1 MNGNKGQMAKKSS
14 GNSINLINITQWA
27 IPTIILFTYVLV
39 TLYSFSADMK
49 ADAKYTVRQKI
60 SDYNDLLIISF
71 NSKMDSAISVA
82 SIMADV
88 AGEELAAGKDKGQ
101 IMTDIIKPT
110 TGTAM
115 SRDAKLFD
123 SDGKGISTTGAD
135 VTVTDAEAL
144 KTCLKDKTTVTSAPY
159 EADGGWYVDIFAPVK
174 DDTGNVQSAL
184 AYSFITDEFSDIPT
198 TSKFDGRTCYAL
210 LSNDGT
216 VLSFAG
222 RNILTKGEN
231 LFESANIKIATATE
245 NRTKS
250 NLSNR
255 NAGYTD
261 CTVAGEGR
269 VLVYDPA
276 AYSGLAV
283 ASFVTQSYVDS
294 EVHSTYGNMESILI
308 RVVVAMIAFFI
319 AILAINLANKA
330 VNTRHNQSLQ
340 EKAET
345 DLLTGLLNKIS
356 TEQKVTDYL
365 AEAKLRDQSA
375 ILFLIDIDNFKKV
388 NDTMGHAFGDELL
401 AGLGLGLS
409 TLFRATDIVGRIGG
423 DEFLVLMRNISPDEE
438 TKKREA
444 DKLLTFFR
452 DFKVGE
458 YVQYRCTA
466 SIGGAVFS
474 QDGGD
479 FEELYK
485 AADTAMY
492 ESKRHGKNRVAYYG
506 EELEGPVI
514 ELGRH

>member
-1 MNGNKGQMAKKSS
+1 MTKKNSNS
-14 GNSINLINITQWA
+14 GSGFNLINITQWA
-27 IPTIILFTYVLV
+27 IPTVILFAYVLV
-39 TLYSFSADMK
+39 TLYSFSSDMK
-49 ADAKYTVRQKI
+49 SDAKYTVRQKI
-60 SDYNDLLIISF
+60 SDYNDILIIAF
-71 NSKMDSAISVA
+71 NAKMDSSIAVA
-82 SIMADV
+82 EAMADV
-88 AGEELAAGKDKGQ
+88 VSEDIWEGKDNKQ
-101 IMTDIIKPT
+101 IMTDIVKPT
-110 TGTAM
+110 LKSQITAE
-115 SRDAKLFD
+115 AKLYD
-123 SDGKGISTTGAD
+123 ASGKGVSTSGSNVSAPD
-135 VTVTDAEAL
+135 MAAL
-144 KTCLKDKTTVTSAPY
+144 GNCLKESTVVVSEPFQQG
-159 EADGGWYVDIFAPVK
+159 DDWCVDILAPVK
-174 DDTGNVQSAL
+174 GNSPAEAYAL
-184 AYSFITDEFSDIPT
+184 AYTFSMDSFDDIPT
-198 TSKFDGRTCYAL
+198 TSKFDGRTCYML
-210 LSNDGT
+210 LANDGT
-216 VLSFAG
+216 IVSLAGRKVLS
-222 RNILTKGEN
+222 NGEN
-231 LFESANIKIATATE
+231 IFGSDNISISSATE
-245 NRTKS
+245 NRTKN
-250 NLSNR
+250 NLSNH

-261 CTVAGEGR
+261 CVVAGENR
-269 VLVYDPA
+269 VMVYDPA
-276 AYSGLAV
+276 AYAGL
-283 ASFVTQSYVDS
+283 SIGSLVTQSYVDN
-294 EVHSTYGNMESILI
+294 EVHSTYGDMESILI
-308 RVVVAMIAFFI
+308 RVVVAMVAFFI

-356 TEQKVTDYL
+356 TEQKVSDYL
-365 AEAKLRDQSA
+365 AEAKAKNQSA

-423 DEFLVLMRNISPDEE
+423 DEFLVLMRNITPDEE

-444 DKLLTFFR
+444 NKLLTFFR

>member
-1 MNGNKGQMAKKSS
+1 MAKKKKISS
-14 GNSINLINITQWA
+14 NDTANILNITQWA
-27 IPTIILFTYVLV
+27 IPTLILFVYVLV
-39 TLYSFSADMK
+39 TLYSFTSDMK
-49 ADAKYTVRQKI
+49 SDAKYTVRQKV
-60 SDYNDLLIISF
+60 SDYNDMLIISF
-71 NSKMDSAISVA
+71 NAKMDIARATAASSAEVA
-82 SIMADV
+82 ARELMSGQDMDTVMADV
-88 AGEELAAGKDKGQ
+88 VA
-101 IMTDIIKPT
+101 PT
-110 TGTAM
+110 VDNALSISAVLVDET
-115 SRDAKLFD
+115 
-123 SDGKGISTTGAD
+123 GKGVSATGAEAEVSSKAALNKCMSD
-135 VTVTDAEAL
+135 NTV
-144 KTCLKDKTTVTSAPY
+144 VTSEPY
-159 EADGGWYVDIFAPVK
+159 DQGGSWYVDIYAPVM
-174 DDTGNVQSAL
+174 DTSGNVGHCL
-184 AYSFITDEFSDIPT
+184 VYTFIADVFSDIPT
-198 TSKFDGRTCYAL
+198 TSKFDGKTCYAL
-210 LSNDGT
+210 FANDGT
-216 VLSFAG
+216 VVSLAG
-222 RNILTKGEN
+222 RKILTRGEN
-231 LFESANIKIATATE
+231 IFESDSIKIASATE

-250 NLSNR
+250 NFSNR

-261 CTVAGEGR
+261 CTIDGEAR
-269 VLVYDPA
+269 VMVYDPA
-276 AYSGLAV
+276 AYSGLTV
-283 ASFVTQSYVDS
+283 ASVVTQSYINN
-294 EVHSTYGNMESILI
+294 EIHSTYGNMESILVRI
-308 RVVVAMIAFFI
+308 VVAMVAFI
-319 AILAINLANKA
+319 VAILAIHIANKA
-330 VNTRHNQSLQ
+330 VNTKHDQTLQ

-365 AEAKLRDQSA
+365 AEAKTKGQSA

-423 DEFLVLMRNISPDEE
+423 DEFLVLMRNITPDEE

-479 FEELYK
+479 FDELYK
-485 AADTAMY
+485 AADNAMY

-506 EELEGPVI
+506 EVLEGPVI

>member
-1 MNGNKGQMAKKSS
+1 MAKRTKNN
-14 GNSINLINITQWA
+14 GYGFNIVNVTQWA
-27 IPTIILFTYVLV
+27 IPTAILFTYVLV
-39 TLYSFSADMK
+39 TLYSFSTDMK

-60 SDYNDLLIISF
+60 SDYNDSLIISF
-71 NSKMDSAISVA
+71 NAKMDVSRAVA
-82 SIMADV
+82 DAMSDV
-88 AGEELAAGKDKGQ
+88 AAEEIKAGNEPRNIVEKL
-101 IMTDIIKPT
+101 IKPT
-110 TGTAM
+110 LETAYAM
-115 SRDAKLFD
+115 DAKILD
-123 SDGKGISTTGAD
+123 KTGKGVAASGNNAQAEDSIAFNRCISEQTIISSD
-135 VTVTDAEAL
+135 
-144 KTCLKDKTTVTSAPY
+144 PY
-159 EADGGWYVDIFAPVK
+159 ERDGFWYVDIYAPLNSDSDKAAV
-174 DDTGNVQSAL
+174 L
-184 AYSFITDEFSDIPT
+184 AYEFSVDVFDSIPT
-198 TSKFDGRTCYAL
+198 SSKFDGRTCYAL
-210 LSNDGT
+210 LSSDGT
-216 VLSFAG
+216 VISLAG
-222 RNILTKGEN
+222 RNILSKGEN
-231 LFESANIKIATATE
+231 IFDSDNISVSPSTE
-245 NRTKS
+245 GRTKS
-250 NLSNR
+250 NLNNR

-269 VLVYDPA
+269 VMVYDPA
-276 AYSGLAV
+276 AYSGLSV
-283 ASFVTQSYVDS
+283 ASVVTQSYVEN
-294 EVHSTYGNMESILI
+294 EVHSTYGDMESILI
-308 RVVVAMIAFFI
+308 RVVVAMIAFFV

-330 VNTRHNQSLQ
+330 VNTKHNQTLQ

-365 AEAKLRDQSA
+365 AEAKSKDQNA

-423 DEFLVLMRNISPDEE
+423 DEFLVLMRNITPDQE

-444 DKLLTFFR
+444 EKLLTFFR

-474 QDGGD
+474 QDGAD
-479 FEELYK
+479 FDELYK

-514 ELGRH
+514 DLGRH

>member
-1 MNGNKGQMAKKSS
+1 MAKKSRS
-14 GNSINLINITQWA
+14 SISNGFNLINITQWA
-27 IPTIILFTYVLV
+27 IPTAILFAYVLV
-39 TLYSFSADMK
+39 TLYSFSSDMR

-71 NSKMDSAISVA
+71 NAKMDMTRSVA
-82 SIMADV
+82 SAMSDV
-88 AGEELAAGKDKGQ
+88 VSEEMERGESVNQ
-101 IMTDIIKPT
+101 IMEKAIKPT
-110 TGTAM
+110 LDHAL
-115 SRDAKLFD
+115 SADAKLFD
-123 SDGKGISTTGAD
+123 KDGKGLSVSGKE
-135 VTVTDAEAL
+135 VTQNDKQAL
-144 KTCLKDKTTVTSAPY
+144 DKCIEEKIIVYSEPF
-159 EADGGWYVDIFAPVK
+159 EEDGSWYVDILSPVI
-174 DDTGNVQSAL
+174 GPSGEVNYAL
-184 AYSFITDEFSDIPT
+184 AYTFITDVFSSIPT

-210 LSNDGT
+210 IGSDGII
-216 VLSFAG
+216 VSVAG
-222 RNILTKGEN
+222 RNILEKGD
-231 LFESANIKIATATE
+231 NIFDSDNISIATATE
-245 NRTKS
+245 SRTKS
-250 NLSNR
+250 NLTNH

-261 CTVAGEGR
+261 CTTAGEDR
-269 VLVYDPA
+269 VMVYDPA
-276 AYSGLAV
+276 AYAGLSV
-283 ASFVTQSYVDS
+283 ACVVTQSYVDN
-294 EVHSTYGNMESILI
+294 EVHSTYGDMESILV
-308 RVVVAMIAFFI
+308 RVVVAMISFFV

-330 VNTRHNQSLQ
+330 VNTRHNQTLQ

-365 AEAKLRDQSA
+365 AEAKTKEQSA

-401 AGLGLGLS
+401 AGLGVGLS

-423 DEFLVLMRNISPDEE
+423 DEFLVLMRNIVPDEE

-444 DKLLTFFR
+444 EKLLRFFR

-474 QDGGD
+474 QDGGNFD
-479 FEELYK
+479 ELYK

>member
-1 MNGNKGQMAKKSS
+1 MAKKSRSSSSNS
-14 GNSINLINITQWA
+14 GFNLINITQWA
-27 IPTIILFTYVLV
+27 IPTAILFAYVLV
-39 TLYSFSADMK
+39 TLYSFSSDMK

-60 SDYNDLLIISF
+60 SDYNDSLIISF
-71 NSKMDSAISVA
+71 NAKMDMTRSVVA
-82 SIMADV
+82 AMSDV
-88 AGEELAAGKDKGQ
+88 TVEALDTGNSPDQ
-101 IMTDIIKPT
+101 IMERVIKPT
-110 TGTAM
+110 LDPAV
-115 SRDAKLFD
+115 SQDAKLIGK
-123 SDGKGISTTGAD
+123 DGSGISAFGTETSVSD
-135 VTVTDAEAL
+135 TQSLER
-144 KTCLKDKTTVTSAPY
+144 CLEDKIIVSSEPY
-159 EADGGWYVDIFAPVK
+159 EKNGSWYVDVMTPL
-174 DDTGNVQSAL
+174 TGVTNPEEQAL
-184 AYSFITDEFSDIPT
+184 AYTFIADVFSDIPT

-210 LSNDGT
+210 ISSDGT
-216 VLSFAG
+216 VISVAG
-222 RNILTKGEN
+222 RNILAKGEN
-231 LFESANIKIATATE
+231 IFESDNISVSAATE

-250 NLSNR
+250 NLSNH

-261 CTVAGEGR
+261 CTIAGEGR
-269 VLVYDPA
+269 VMVYDPT
-276 AYSGLAV
+276 AYSGLSI
-283 ASFVTQSYVDS
+283 ASIVTQAYVDN

-308 RVVVAMIAFFI
+308 RVVVAMISFFV

-330 VNTRHNQSLQ
+330 VNTRHNQTLQ

-356 TEQKVTDYL
+356 TEQKVTEYL
-365 AEAKLRDQSA
+365 AEARNKEQSA

-423 DEFLVLMRNISPDEE
+423 DEFLVLMRNIVPDEE

-479 FEELYK
+479 FDELYK

-506 EELEGPVI
+506 EELDGPVV
-514 ELGRH
+514 EVGRR

>member
-1 MNGNKGQMAKKSS
+1 MARKTKNNGYGF
-14 GNSINLINITQWA
+14 NIVNVTQWA
-27 IPTIILFTYVLV
+27 IPTAILFTYVLV
-39 TLYSFSADMK
+39 TLYSFSSDMK

-60 SDYNDLLIISF
+60 SDYNDSLIISF
-71 NSKMDSAISVA
+71 NAKMDIARAVA
-82 SIMADV
+82 DAMSDV
-88 AGEELAAGKDKGQ
+88 VAEEIKAGNEPQNIVEKA
-101 IMTDIIKPT
+101 IKPT
-110 TGTAM
+110 LETAYAK
-115 SRDAKLFD
+115 DAKILD
-123 SDGKGISTTGAD
+123 KTGKGIAASGR
-135 VTVTDAEAL
+135 DAQAEDDAAFNR
-144 KTCLKDKTTVTSAPY
+144 CISEQSIIASDPY
-159 EADGGWYVDIFAPVK
+159 ERDGFWYVDIYAPIESGS
-174 DDTGNVQSAL
+174 DSAAVL
-184 AYSFITDEFSDIPT
+184 AYEFIVDVFDGIPT
-198 TSKFDGRTCYAL
+198 SSKFDGRTCYAL
-210 LSNDGT
+210 LSSDGT
-216 VLSFAG
+216 VISLAG
-222 RNILTKGEN
+222 RNVLSKGEN
-231 LFESANIKIATATE
+231 IFDSDNISISPSTE
-245 NRTKS
+245 GRTKS
-250 NLSNR
+250 NLNNR

-269 VLVYDPA
+269 VMVYDPA
-276 AYSGLAV
+276 AYSGLTV
-283 ASFVTQSYVDS
+283 ASVVTQSYVDN
-294 EVHSTYGNMESILI
+294 EVHSTYGDMESILI
-308 RVVVAMIAFFI
+308 RVVVAMIAFFV

-330 VNTRHNQSLQ
+330 VNTKHNQTLQ

-365 AEAKLRDQSA
+365 AEAKNKDQNA

-423 DEFLVLMRNISPDEE
+423 DEFLVLMRNITPDKE

-444 DKLLTFFR
+444 EKLLTFFR

-479 FEELYK
+479 FEELYR

-514 ELGRH
+514 DLGRH

>member
-1 MNGNKGQMAKKSS
+1 MARKNHSTNGGF
-14 GNSINLINITQWA
+14 NLINITQWA
-27 IPTIILFTYVLV
+27 IPTAILFAYVLV
-39 TLYSFSADMK
+39 TLYSFSSDMK

-60 SDYNDLLIISF
+60 SDYNDTLIISF
-71 NSKMDSAISVA
+71 NTKMDVSRAVA
-82 SIMADV
+82 DAMADV
-88 AGEELAAGKDKGQ
+88 VAEEIKAGKDVKQ
-101 IMTDIIKPT
+101 IMIDTIKPT
-110 TGTAM
+110 IKTAIAN
-115 SRDAKLFD
+115 DAKIFD
-123 SDGKGISTTGAD
+123 TTGKGIASDGLDTSVIDKSDLESCLG
-135 VTVTDAEAL
+135 E
-144 KTCLKDKTTVTSAPY
+144 KTLVMSEPY
-159 EADGGWYVDIFAPVK
+159 LQGEDWYVDIYTPVIG
-174 DDTGNVQSAL
+174 DSAKAEYAL
-184 AYSFITDEFSDIPT
+184 VYSFITNVFSDIPT

-210 LSNDGT
+210 IGSDGT
-216 VLSFAG
+216 VISIAG
-222 RNILTKGEN
+222 RKILNRGDN
-231 LFESANIKIATATE
+231 LFDSESVKISSATE

-261 CTVAGEGR
+261 CTVAGEER
-269 VLVYDPA
+269 VMVYDPA

-283 ASFVTQSYVDS
+283 GSFVTQSYVEN
-294 EVHSTYGNMESILI
+294 EVHSTYGDMESILI
-308 RVVVAMIAFFI
+308 RVVVAMIAFFV

-356 TEQKVTDYL
+356 TEQKVSDYL
-365 AEAKLRDQSA
+365 TEAKSKDQSA
-375 ILFLIDIDNFKKV
+375 LLFLIDIDNFKKV

-444 DKLLTFFR
+444 EKLLTFFR

-485 AADTAMY
+485 AADSAMY

-514 ELGRH
+514 ELGKH

>member
-1 MNGNKGQMAKKSS
+1 MAKKI
-14 GNSINLINITQWA
+14 NSNNDGFNLINITQWA
-27 IPTIILFTYVLV
+27 IPTIILFAYVLV
-39 TLYSFSADMK
+39 TLYSFSSDMK

-60 SDYNDLLIISF
+60 SDYNDSLIISF
-71 NSKMDSAISVA
+71 NAKMDVSKAVA
-82 SIMADV
+82 TAMADV
-88 AGEELAAGKDKGQ
+88 VEGELADGKDAQQ
-101 IMTDIIKPT
+101 IVKETIEPT
-110 TGTAM
+110 ISTAYAI
-115 SRDAKLFD
+115 DAKLID
-123 SDGKGISTTGAD
+123 KNGKGVSVLGYDPSMAD
-135 VTVTDAEAL
+135 TIAFNR
-144 KTCLKDKTTVTSAPY
+144 CLKEQVIAASEPY
-159 EADGGWYVDIFAPVK
+159 EREGSWYVDICAPVVGASQH
-174 DDTGNVQSAL
+174 TEYVL
-184 AYSFITDEFSDIPT
+184 AYVFVTDAFDSIPT
-198 TSKFDGRTCYAL
+198 TSKYDGRTCYAL
-210 LSNDGT
+210 VGSDGI
-216 VLSFAG
+216 AG
-222 RNILTKGEN
+222 RKVLTRGEN
-231 LFESANIKIATATE
+231 IFDSENIKIATATE

-250 NLSNR
+250 NLGNR

-261 CTVAGEGR
+261 CVVADEPR
-269 VLVYDPA
+269 VMVYDPA
-276 AYSGLAV
+276 AYSGLSV
-283 ASFVTQSYVDS
+283 ASVVTQSYVEN
-294 EVHSTYGNMESILI
+294 EVRSTYGDMESILI
-308 RVVVAMIAFFI
+308 RVVVAMIAFFV

-330 VNTRHNQSLQ
+330 VNTKHNQTLQ

-365 AEAKLRDQSA
+365 AEAKNKDQSA

-423 DEFLVLMRNISPDEE
+423 DEFLVLMRNITPDAE

-479 FEELYK
+479 FDELYK